1 MDIESSETIKV
12 LGSASLFITGLKII
26 LTQIDAF
33 EIRTVNLTLP
43 KTTVLLLLLLL
54 RLSKATNLSPQ
65 GTHGA
70 LLRFYSKNVYHL
82 LTVHKE
88 QPLKIVQPACII
100 YSEFKVYIYIIFL
113 LHQKRE
119 KALHFNVRILSFYDV

>member
-1 MDIESSETIKV
+1 MDIESSETVKV

-70 LLRFYSKNVYHL
+70 LLRFYSKM
-82 LTVHKE
+82 
-88 QPLKIVQPACII
+88 CITYLRFI
-100 YSEFKVYIYIIFL
+100 KS
-113 LHQKRE
+113 
-119 KALHFNVRILSFYDV
+119 NP